1 MSSRLC
7 AQGELARGRVSAEG
21 IAASETDDEQVV
33 LRDGSRVA
41 IRPLASGDAIAI
53 DTWFAGLG
61 PETRYARFLAGVKW
75 LDSRTRSELAQVDHR
90 DHEAITAVAPDGTT
104 IGIARYLRVPQP
116 GRAEVAVA
124 VADRWTGRGVA
135 SLLLRRIAV
144 RARAADIHTFVA
156 LCLVSND
163 AILRLLSRLGPST
176 IGPASAGLVEVR
188 IDLTGASQKA
198 SGARR
203 RRA

>member
-1 MSSRLC
+1 M
-7 AQGELARGRVSAEG
+7 SAEG
-21 IAASETDDEQVV
+21 ISASETDDEHVV

-41 IRPLASGDAIAI
+41 IRPLATGDAIAI

-61 PETRYARFLAGVKW
+61 PETRYARFLGGVKR
-75 LDSRTRSELAQVDHR
+75 LDSRTRSELARVDHR

-104 IGIARYLRVPQP
+104 IGIARYLRVPEPGEGGGRGRRRRPLEGTRRRQP
-116 GRAEVAVA
+116 AAA
-124 VADRWTGRGVA
+124 ADRGEGG
-135 SLLLRRIAV
+135 
-144 RARAADIHTFVA
+144 AADIRTFVA

-163 AILRLLSRLGPST
+163 AILRLLSRLGPSR

-198 SGARR
+198 S
-203 RRA
+203 

>member
-21 IAASETDDEQVV
+21 IAAPETDDDQVL
-33 LRDGSRVA
+33 LRDGSCVV

-61 PETRYARFLAGVKW
+61 PETRYARFLARVKW
-75 LDSRTRSELAQVDHR
+75 LDSRTRSELAHVDHR
-90 DHEAITAVAPDGTT
+90 DHEAITAVAADGTT
-104 IGIARYLRVPQP
+104 IAIARYLRVPQP
-116 GRAEVAVA
+116 GEAEVAVA
-124 VADRWTGRGVA
+124 VADRWRGRGIA

-144 RARAADIHTFVA
+144 RAHAADIHTFVA

-198 SGARR
+198 S
-203 RRA
+203 